1 MDETA
6 PPPPAEPAK
15 KKSSTLG
22 FFARLAVIAWV
33 LRCLIVE
40 PFYIPSGSMLPTM
53 AIGDYLFVA
62 KWPYGYSKYSF
73 LWGFPPIEGR
83 VLSNLPKRG
92 DVVVFKPPGAEDQSY
107 VKRAIGLPGDTIEV
121 RGGVLILNG
130 TAVPKVK
137 VGDAA
142 IHVTP
147 NSPCRTVGGLLP
159 RVANAPGG
167 GDSCLYTSYR
177 ETLPG
182 GRSYITIDQFD
193 SPLADHFGPVKV
205 PAGTVFMMGDNRD
218 DSEDS
223 RFSVAEGGVGFVPVD
238 HLVGRAT
245 FAFWS
250 TDGSSSYAKPWTWFT
265 ALRASRL
272 GTAY

>member
-1 MDETA
+1 MDEIA
-6 PPPPAEPAK
+6 PPPPAEAPK
-15 KKSSTLG
+15 KKSSTLS

-73 LWGFPPIEGR
+73 LWNFPPIEGR
-83 VLSNLPKRG
+83 VLSNLPERG
-92 DVVVFKPPGAEDQSY
+92 DVVVFKPPGQEDQSY

-121 RGGVLILNG
+121 RDGVLILNG
-130 TAVPKVK
+130 TAVPKVRL
-137 VGDAA
+137 GDAPVK
-142 IHVTP
+142 VTP

-159 RVANAPGG
+159 RLVAAPGG
-167 GDSCLYTSYR
+167 GENCLYPAYR
-177 ETLPG
+177 ETLQG
-182 GRSYITIDQFD
+182 GASYITIDQFD

-245 FAFWS
+245 VAFWS
-250 TDGSSSYAKPWTWFT
+250 TDGSASYAKPWTWFT